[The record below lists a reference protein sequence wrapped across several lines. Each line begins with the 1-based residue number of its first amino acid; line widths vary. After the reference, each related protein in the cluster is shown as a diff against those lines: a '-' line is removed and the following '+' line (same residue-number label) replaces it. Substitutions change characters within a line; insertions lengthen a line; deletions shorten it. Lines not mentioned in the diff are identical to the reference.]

1 MDLLKKYNVPTDM
14 VLVRLAL
21 PVARRVCGTLRHAVS
36 SLTLEVGTG
45 SPPGRRTA
53 AGSALGS
60 RQLWSSAPRLK
71 LSSALH
77 AVDIMLIALFCS
89 AEQVYS
95 QPLALDFIS
104 NRSEL
109 VSPNVSARVR
119 LGQQAGVDWPP
130 SK

>member
-53 AGSALGS
+53 AGSALGK
-60 RQLWSSAPRLK
+60 LWSGDPRLK
-71 LSSALH
+71 LSTAWE
-77 AVDIMLIALFCS
+77 C
-89 AEQVYS
+89 
-95 QPLALDFIS
+95 
-104 NRSEL
+104 
-109 VSPNVSARVR
+109 
-119 LGQQAGVDWPP
+119 G
-130 SK
+130 